1 MSATRT
7 TNRRRRL
14 GGARNGSRFG
24 RFRRGRS
31 RKGVLLSTELLFVL
45 PILAGLL
52 FAMVEFSMLLSAKQ
66 QLKSASRLAC
76 RVASLPAADP
86 ARLDHAVRRAAEK
99 GLVRASLIENY
110 ELRFDPGQ
118 NTGDEVVA
126 EVRVPM
132 RAAAP
137 NLLSVIGFNLK
148 GRHLTA
154 RTVMRKE

>member
-7 TNRRRRL
+7 NERRRPDDAYDGNR
-14 GGARNGSRFG
+14 SG
-24 RFRRGRS
+24 RSRRGRS
-31 RKGVLLSTELLFVL
+31 RKGALLSTELLFVL

-66 QLKSASRLAC
+66 QIKSASRLAC

-86 ARLDHAVRRAAEK
+86 VQLEHVVRGAAEQ
-99 GLVRASLIENY
+99 GLVRSSLIESY

-137 NLLSVIGFNLK
+137 NLLSVVGFNLK